1 MKLKELRN
9 KIGLKQ
15 EEVAIK
21 LGLNTRTYQNYE
33 LGRRQPD
40 YKTLIQLADF
50 FNVSLD
56 ELLERENCKFIN
68 VTFLEPTQQN
78 IVKTMM
84 KLNRENLLRVDSY
97 SIACLEQQ
105 NQKQDK

>member
-9 KIGLKQ
+9 KMGKKQ
-15 EEVAIK
+15 EEVASK
-21 LGLNTRTYQNYE
+21 LGLNARTYQNYE

-40 YKTLIQLADF
+40 LETLIQLADF

-68 VTFLEPTQQN
+68 LNLIEEKQRN
-78 IVKTMM
+78 IIEMIM
-84 KLNRENLLRVDSY
+84 KLNKENLNATEAYIFSK
-97 SIACLEQQ
+97 LENQ
-105 NQKQDK
+105 NK